1 MWELESG
8 VKLKGDLVNFM
19 LKNPSVTRKK
29 QKYRHQSQG
38 LQVPAHRRASKCAVG
53 QPR

>member
-19 LKNPSVTRKK
+19 LKKTFSDQKKNISV
-29 QKYRHQSQG
+29 
-38 LQVPAHRRASKCAVG
+38 
-53 QPR
+53 